1 MEKSSTIKYKGGRPK
16 KAIKKDQLLAIKCS
30 MPERKIIEEKASN
43 AELSVSEYLRQNG
56 LNGKIDRPKKVIP
69 KEVLQLTGMLNH
81 LAANLNQIAKK
92 RNGFDELNAMERALL
107 ELQSRDLKNLA
118 VTIKNYLQ

>member
-1 MEKSSTIKYKGGRPK
+1 MEKSNTIKYKGGRPK
-16 KAIKKDQLLAIKCS
+16 KAIKKDQLLAIKCTL
-30 MPERKIIEEKASN
+30 PERKIIEEKAKN
-43 AELSVSEYLRQNG
+43 TGLTVSEYLRQNG
-56 LNGKIDRPKKVIP
+56 LNGKIDSPKNVIP
-69 KEVLQLTGMLNH
+69 KEVLQLTGTLNH

-107 ELQSRDLKNLA
+107 ELESRDLKNLA

>member
-1 MEKSSTIKYKGGRPK
+1 MEKNSAIKYKGGRPK
-16 KAIKKDQLLAIKCS
+16 KAIKKDQLLAIKCTL
-30 MPERKIIEEKASN
+30 PERKIIEAKASN

-56 LNGKIDRPKKVIP
+56 LNGKIDSRKKALP
-69 KEVLQLTGMLNH
+69 KEVLQLTGTLNH
-81 LAANLNQIAKK
+81 LAANLNQIARK